1 LTARGKA
8 LSTLIGFLLKAK
20 EKGVENTLKGFLIT
34 ERGIVIFDPALLD
47 LEVAIAK
54 NVIYF
59 PRNE

>member
-1 LTARGKA
+1 MRRQQGDDEEGFSSVDILKI
-8 LSTLIGFLLKAK
+8 STVSDFK
-20 EKGVENTLKGFLIT
+20 
-34 ERGIVIFDPALLD
+34 DPALLD